1 MPLHPKLKE
10 LIARKRSAPTPQWDM
25 PIEEVRSS
33 FRALWTPAITGA
45 PQAVPDVED
54 RSIEAPGRRIPLRLY
69 RPRNAS
75 AWTAIVYLHGGGYVK
90 GGIEE
95 SDAFCRNLAAATG
108 HLVASVAYRLA
119 PEHRFPAALD
129 DACEAASWVEQ
140 EAGALGA
147 RAAPIV
153 LSGESAG
160 GNLAAVACQAARDR
174 GTPAV
179 GAQVLIQPVVDF
191 TLSFP
196 SIAMPPEE
204 CLVPRADLAWYYREY
219 LAGAADPR
227 DPRVSP
233 LWASGL
239 AGLPPTLIVAAEFDT
254 LRDEAE
260 AYASKLRSARV
271 SEAYRCWPGM
281 IHGFLQMAG
290 LVEQA
295 RRAIDEIATFL
306 HTHTARH

>member
-10 LIARKRSAPTPQWDM
+10 LIARKLSAPAPQWDM
-25 PIEEVRSS
+25 PIDEVRSS
-33 FRALWTPAITGA
+33 FRALWTPTITDA
-45 PQAVPDVED
+45 LEAVPGVED
-54 RSIEAPGRRIPLRLY
+54 VSIEAPGRRIPLRLY
-69 RPRNAS
+69 RPAEANA
-75 AWTAIVYLHGGGYVK
+75 WPAIVYLHGGGYVK

-108 HLVASVAYRLA
+108 QLVASVAYRLA

-129 DACEAASWVEQ
+129 DAWEAASWVHRN
-140 EAGALGA
+140 AGALGA
-147 RAAPIV
+147 RADAIV

-160 GNLAAVACQAARDR
+160 GNLAAVACQAARVR
-174 GTPAV
+174 RTPAV

-219 LAGAADPR
+219 LADAADPC

-233 LWASGL
+233 LWASEL
-239 AGLPPTLIVAAEFDT
+239 AGLPPTLIVAAEFDS

-260 AYASKLRSARV
+260 AYASKLRAARV
-271 SEAYRCWPGM
+271 SAAFTCWPGM

-290 LVEQA
+290 LVDDA

-306 HTHTARH
+306 HTRR